1 MRGQSSVIWRNGKL
15 FYLVHLIFPCS
26 GCNFD
31 TMPVWFGAL
40 IAFLWS
46 PFKFMFGVASAFLT
60 QGLHP
65 LLGFALTC
73 GGAMLGVLVYV
84 YAGEWLLERWLA
96 RRRKRR
102 VFSKGSR
109 RLVRIRKSGGLWGV
123 ALLTPVLLSI
133 PVGCILAITMEHH
146 RMRIVRM
153 MFVSIAA
160 WGVLIFGLKLLLDI
174 DITRYFGEIKP

>member
-1 MRGQSSVIWRNGKL
+1 MTIWIG
-15 FYLVHLIFPCS
+15 V
-26 GCNFD
+26 
-31 TMPVWFGAL
+31 L

-46 PFKFMFGVASAFLT
+46 PFKFMFGVATAFLT
-60 QGLHP
+60 PGLNP
-65 LLGFALTC
+65 WLGLAITS

-84 YAGEWLLERWLA
+84 YAGEWLLEKWLS
-96 RRRKRR
+96 RKKQRQI
-102 VFSKGSR
+102 FSKTSR

-153 MFVSIAA
+153 MLVSILA
-160 WGVLIFGLKLLLDI
+160 WGILIFGLKAFLNF
-174 DITRYFGEIKP
+174 DITPYFGEIKP